1 VTTIPPTS
9 LNTADSHLRDGQT
22 PRSALLEQTQVLE
35 RYAEK
40 KRRLMEE
47 VAGTRGAIGL
57 DKSTSNLF
65 RDRRQIQKK
74 RLNVKDFTQVLA
86 VDASRGWVDVEGM
99 TTYADLVD
107 ATLEHGMMPTVV
119 PQLKSITIGGAVS
132 GVGIESSSFKYGLV
146 HETVEEMEILLGDG
160 RTVHCTPTNE
170 HRRLF
175 FGFPNS
181 YGTLGYALRLKV
193 KCIPVQRY
201 VRLTHYKYANPD
213 EYFLDLGRW
222 CEKDV
227 SFVDGVVFSGDEMY
241 LTIGEFTDDAPWVS
255 DYTYM
260 DIYYRSIREKQ
271 SDYLTTRDY
280 IWRWDT
286 DWFWCSKH
294 FYAQNAL
301 MRRLA
306 GKSRLNSTTYT
317 RIMRWNSRWGVT
329 RALNRLVGTHTESV
343 IQDVDIPIEAA
354 PEFLRFFLREIG
366 IKPVWICPIGVFD
379 ASNRFSLYAM
389 DPGKTHINFGFWDV
403 VKSRQGLGEGHFN
416 RLVERKVR
424 ELGGV
429 KSLYSDVYFSE
440 EEFWQCYDR
449 PEYERLKTDYDPDGL
464 LQDLYAK
471 CVLKR

>member
-1 VTTIPPTS
+1 MTTNPPTS
-9 LNTADSHLRDGQT
+9 LDTADPRLRNDHT
-22 PRSALLEQTQVLE
+22 SPSRLTEQTHKLE
-35 RYAEK
+35 RYLEK
-40 KRRLMEE
+40 KRRLVEE
-47 VAGTRGAIGL
+47 TRSARGAIGL
-57 DKSTSNLF
+57 DKTTSNLF
-65 RDRRQIQKK
+65 RDRRETQKK

-86 VDASRGWVDVEGM
+86 VDETEGWVDVEGM

-146 HETVEEMEILLGDG
+146 HETVQEMEILLGDG
-160 RTVHCTPTNE
+160 HTVRCTPQNE

-193 KCIPVQRY
+193 QCVPVRRY
-201 VRLTHYKYANPD
+201 VRLSHHRYANPD
-213 EYFLDLGRW
+213 EYFRDLSRW
-222 CEKDV
+222 CEKGVD
-227 SFVDGVVFSGDEMY
+227 FVDGAVFSGDEMY
-241 LTIGEFTDDAPWVS
+241 LSIGEFSDDAPWVS

-271 SDYLTTRDY
+271 TDYLTTKDY

-294 FYAQNAL
+294 FYVQNSVI
-301 MRRLA
+301 RRIA
-306 GKSRLNSTTYT
+306 GKSRLNSTDYT
-317 RIMRWNSRWGVT
+317 RVMRWNSRWGVT
-329 RALNRLVGTHTESV
+329 RALNRLVGTRTESV

-354 PEFLRFFLREIG
+354 PEFLRFFLHEIG
-366 IKPVWICPIGVFD
+366 ITPVWVCPIGVFD
-379 ASNRFSLYAM
+379 ANNRFTLYTM

-403 VKSRQGLGEGHFN
+403 VKSKQRLGEGHFN

-449 PEYERLKTDYDPDGL
+449 AEYERLKTDYDPDGL
-464 LQDLYAK
+464 LQGLYAK
-471 CVLKR
+471 CVLRR